1 MPVVYS
7 SLCFEDIRYMSNS
20 RDDIARNAQIVQLL
34 ATHHR
39 SLLSYVF
46 SLVPNRADAE
56 DIVHDTIVVI
66 LEKFGEFQQGTD
78 FLAWARTIAYN
89 RVGTFIQKKRATA
102 SGVFDDQLRASIAT
116 EWERIQTSENKRQ
129 TALQDCLEKLPDRSR
144 RLLLARYE
152 PGGNAAGA
160 AELLGYSPQ
169 AAYKALARLRRKLA
183 ECIERKLLSTTT

>member
-1 MPVVYS
+1 
-7 SLCFEDIRYMSNS
+7 MSNS

-46 SLVPNRADAE
+46 SLVPNRSDAE

-66 LEKFGEFQQGTD
+66 LEKFVEFQPGTD
-78 FLAWARTIAYN
+78 FLAWARAIAYN
-89 RVGTFIQKKRATA
+89 RVGSFLQKRRAVA
-102 SGVFDDQLRASIAT
+102 AGVFDDQLRASIAD
-116 EWERIQTSENKRQ
+116 EWAHTQATENKRQ
-129 TALQDCLEKLPDRSR
+129 LALQDCLEKLPDRSR

-160 AELLGYSPQ
+160 AELLGYSKQ

-183 ECIERKLLSTTT
+183 ECIERKLISTTT

>member
-1 MPVVYS
+1 
-7 SLCFEDIRYMSNS
+7 MSNS

-46 SLVPNRADAE
+46 SLIPNRADAE

-66 LEKFGEFQQGTD
+66 LEKFGEFHPGTD
-78 FLAWARTIAYN
+78 FLAWARAIAYN
-89 RVGTFIQKKRATA
+89 RVGSFIQKKRATA
-102 SGVFDDQLRASIAT
+102 AGVFDDQLRASIAS
-116 EWERIQTSENKRQ
+116 EWERIQEGESKRQ
-129 TALQDCLEKLPDRSR
+129 MALQDCLDKLPDRSR

-152 PGGNAAGA
+152 PGGNAVGA
-160 AELLGYSPQ
+160 AELLGYSTQ

-183 ECIERKLLSTTT
+183 DCIERKLLSTST